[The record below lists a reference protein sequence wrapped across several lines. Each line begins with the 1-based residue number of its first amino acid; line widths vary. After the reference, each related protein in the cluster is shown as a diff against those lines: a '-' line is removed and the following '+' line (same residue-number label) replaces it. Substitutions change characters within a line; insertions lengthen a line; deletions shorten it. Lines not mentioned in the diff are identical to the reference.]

1 MPFPRKHR
9 RFLDQL
15 VQNRFRPAQVRKL
28 LNERRAAAL
37 AASAVVS
44 SGPKCLTGTHGGMFY
59 RIRVPPSHQ
68 RRSLLPLTIPKL
80 HTPTSPPMRLT
91 SLPPVE
97 QSATSACAGG
107 AGAVLAASP
116 KKGPRYAD
124 FWDRL
129 YRWLR
134 ENSAT
139 LVLNVGSICTL
150 VGFTRTDVLE
160 LRRLSVAGSLCAVF
174 YHCMLTPVRLPPILW
189 SFTFAGVNSYKIYE
203 ILVERQGAVNLTQ
216 EQEERYIR
224 FFMPHGVTPKQFEL
238 IQQKAK
244 VLHIKKGTILIRQNV
259 ELNHVYL
266 GVNGTTRAS
275 VLGRYLTAASTAP
288 TAHDERMGDASGA
301 WIGEM
306 SLLERVWL
314 QEQGKQQLRA
324 KEGGTTVPAASSASP
339 TTPAALTSIDLC
351 ESGIILDNNEHNR
364 RRSSYVLATASSSNI
379 LNLWRVKKWKS

>member
-28 LNERRAAAL
+28 LNDRRAAAL

-44 SGPKCLTGTHGGMFY
+44 SGPKCLTGTHRGMFY

-97 QSATSACAGG
+97 QSATSACAG

-150 VGFTRTDVLE
+150 LGFTRTDVLE

-189 SFTFAGVNSYKIYE
+189 SFTFVKTEKEKEKTSEKNPCMFS
-203 ILVERQGAVNLTQ
+203 LVFL
-216 EQEERYIR
+216 
-224 FFMPHGVTPKQFEL
+224 F
-238 IQQKAK
+238 
-244 VLHIKKGTILIRQNV
+244 
-259 ELNHVYL
+259 
-266 GVNGTTRAS
+266 
-275 VLGRYLTAASTAP
+275 
-288 TAHDERMGDASGA
+288 
-301 WIGEM
+301 
-306 SLLERVWL
+306 
-314 QEQGKQQLRA
+314 
-324 KEGGTTVPAASSASP
+324 
-339 TTPAALTSIDLC
+339 
-351 ESGIILDNNEHNR
+351 GIN
-364 RRSSYVLATASSSNI
+364 
-379 LNLWRVKKWKS
+379 